1 MSNRTEMGLRI
12 LKRAVA
18 LGVVGNVLLREGAF
32 GVNVPLS
39 IAALIAVLLAFAS
52 GAKRRS
58 ADDEAKVDVEHARR
72 GLTWDARR
80 LLLPATFAFAMCVAW
95 RDSAVLKTLDVMAVC
110 VLLALVVLDNRSVR
124 VRVAGVFDYVRGVV
138 EAAFET
144 WFGGVPLLL
153 SDVKW
158 GEVGQG
164 RQTAWA
170 RYGKATVRGLMLA
183 LPIILVFAGLL
194 MAADAV
200 FSELVGDAFG
210 FEADQAASHVFLT
223 LLLAWLAAGFMRAVF
238 LSDGW
243 AGATPKASTSNMAT
257 TAATATTEVSS
268 LLGATRP
275 TSAIDEAQVES
286 ASSTSSSAG
295 RGFKLGT
302 IDVGIMLG
310 ALNALFLSFV
320 LIQIRYLF
328 GGSVRVLNTAGL
340 TYAEYAR
347 HGFFELVWVA
357 ALTLALLLVVHHLLA
372 REDKLTR
379 RVFRVFAGSSVALV
393 LVVMWSAMVRMRL
406 YQSEYGLTELR
417 LYTTAFMVWIGV
429 TLVWFA
435 WSVLMRDARRHF
447 AVGAFASLLMTLM
460 TLHLINPDALIVR
473 ANIAHATAN
482 RSFDTDYALTALS
495 LDAASELIENLAR
508 LPELH
513 QRYIAAGMLER
524 HAELEA
530 SDWRAWSIA
539 RRQAWSS
546 IARHLDDLKTLTMTV
561 ETTPDVNQTLAPP
574 VVSSE
579 DAPRVVVSAP

>member
-1 MSNRTEMGLRI
+1 MNNRTETGLRI
-12 LKRAVA
+12 IKSAVA
-18 LGVVGNVLLREGAF
+18 LGVVGNVLLQESAL

-52 GAKRRS
+52 GAGKRG
-58 ADDEAKVDVEHARR
+58 ANTEAGLHVEHASR

-80 LLLPATFAFAMCVAW
+80 WLLPATFAFAMCVAW
-95 RDSAVLKTLDVMAVC
+95 RDSSVLKTLDVMAVC
-110 VLLALVVLDNRSVR
+110 VLLALVVLDNRSAR
-124 VRVAGVFDYVRGVV
+124 VRIAGVFDYVRGSV

-170 RYGKATVRGLMLA
+170 RYGKATARGVMLA
-183 LPIILVFAGLL
+183 LPVVLVFAGLL

-210 FEADQAASHVFLT
+210 FDAGQAASHVFLT

-243 AGATPKASTSNMAT
+243 ASTTPKVSTSIMAT
-257 TAATATTEVSS
+257 TMTEVSPLS
-268 LLGATRP
+268 GATRA
-275 TSAIDEAQVES
+275 TSATDEAQVKNASS
-286 ASSTSSSAG
+286 ASSG
-295 RGFKLGT
+295 RWFKLGT
-302 IDVGIMLG
+302 IEVGIMLG

-328 GGSVRVLNTAGL
+328 GGSTRVLNTAGL

-357 ALTLALLLVVHHLLA
+357 ALTLALLLVVHHWLA
-372 REDKLTR
+372 KEDKLTG
-379 RVFRVFAGSSVALV
+379 RVFRMFAGSLVALV

-429 TLVWFA
+429 TLLWFA
-435 WSVLMRDARRHF
+435 WSVLMRDGRRHF
-447 AVGAFASLLMTLM
+447 AVGAFASLLVTLM
-460 TLHLINPDALIVR
+460 TLHAINPDALIVR
-473 ANIAHATAN
+473 ANIAQTTAN
-482 RSFDTDYALTALS
+482 RSFDTGYALTALS
-495 LDAASELIENLAR
+495 LDAAPELIDNLAR
-508 LPELH
+508 LPELE
-513 QRYIAAGMLER
+513 QRFVAAKMLER

-539 RRQAWSS
+539 RRQAWGG
-546 IARHLDDLKTLTMTV
+546 IRRRMDDLKTLTMPV
-561 ETTPDVNQTLAPP
+561 ETTPDANQTLAPP

-579 DAPRVVVSAP
+579 NVPHGVVSAP